1 MNSTNHILMMV
12 IWVVGSTNDGNTND
26 NSDNDEE

>member
-1 MNSTNHILMMV
+1 MNSTNHKLMMV
-12 IWVVGSTNDGNTND
+12 MWVVGSTNDGSTND